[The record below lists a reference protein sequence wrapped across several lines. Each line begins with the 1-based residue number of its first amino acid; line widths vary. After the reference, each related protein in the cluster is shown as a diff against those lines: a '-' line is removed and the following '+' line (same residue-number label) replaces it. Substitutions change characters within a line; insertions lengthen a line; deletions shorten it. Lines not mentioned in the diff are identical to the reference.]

1 MKLPFDKDYFKIS
14 LYAVLSSFSVCFAV
28 FIMINAAEILHI
40 LLKFILKCLSLA
52 APVFIGI
59 IIAFLLEPMA
69 NFYEKLLGIKTS
81 KKHFFAVIFSFITV
95 FAVIALLGSAVFKS
109 AGSADISELSE
120 KINYMASQ
128 FFSKINSLQKNMG
141 KAGIFSSFN
150 GVLNYFL
157 NEFQT
162 RIFRFAPFAVQ
173 SVSSFGKIILNTS
186 LGAVLSFYFLYE
198 KEKLLFRLKDI
209 NYALFPKKIADCMVI
224 FFRDIKNIFSGYISG
239 QLTDAFIMAVLFSV
253 CFYFGKIKY
262 AVFIG
267 IISGFF
273 NLIPYIGAV
282 AAAVLSSLVSLTDG
296 DISKAIYSLLVI
308 IIVQQIDSA
317 VISPKVVGKSVR
329 LHPVLVIMSLSVFGS
344 LGGVWAMIFAV
355 PVTAVLKLNFD
366 RFINFQKKKRRLK
379 LTYDK
384 KQI

>member
-1 MKLPFDKDYFKIS
+1 
-14 LYAVLSSFSVCFAV
+14 
-28 FIMINAAEILHI
+28 
-40 LLKFILKCLSLA
+40 
-52 APVFIGI
+52 
-59 IIAFLLEPMA
+59 
-69 NFYEKLLGIKTS
+69 
-81 KKHFFAVIFSFITV
+81 
-95 FAVIALLGSAVFKS
+95 
-109 AGSADISELSE
+109 
-120 KINYMASQ
+120 
-128 FFSKINSLQKNMG
+128 
-141 KAGIFSSFN
+141 
-150 GVLNYFL
+150 
-157 NEFQT
+157 
-162 RIFRFAPFAVQ
+162 
-173 SVSSFGKIILNTS
+173 
-186 LGAVLSFYFLYE
+186 
-198 KEKLLFRLKDI
+198 
-209 NYALFPKKIADCMVI
+209 
-224 FFRDIKNIFSGYISG
+224 
-239 QLTDAFIMAVLFSV
+239 MAVLFSV

-282 AAAVLSSLVSLTDG
+282 AATVLSVLVSLTDG